1 MFRMAMRVLLPGLL
15 PFALVACA
23 RETPGPEISL
33 GRTGPDSL
41 CIATGNS
48 YECAQLIERHQLSK
62 PQIAQLV
69 TRSAGALRL
78 RLLDGGTLVMEDRE
92 EADLQQGTEPDTPRR
107 FSLRDYLEG
116 PAYYVLHRQLHEG
129 ADYLLVHAGSGA
141 QFTVPER
148 PVISPDGLRV
158 VTASA
163 GLSGMSSGNAVQ
175 VWRLDAAGIVL
186 EYELSPGDWE
196 PSEPGWLDD
205 STIQLRQQ
213 APLMGDGRA
222 FSRSIRLVRRQGEW
236 RLDESPAS

>member
-1 MFRMAMRVLLPGLL
+1 MFRMAMRALPPGVLA
-15 PFALVACA
+15 FALVACA

-41 CIATGNS
+41 CIATGNT

-62 PQIAQLV
+62 PQIGQLV

-78 RLLDGGTLVMEDRE
+78 SLLDGRTLVMEDRAE
-92 EADLQQGTEPDTPRR
+92 PDLQGTEPDMPRR
-107 FSLRDYLEG
+107 FSLRDYLED

-129 ADYLLVHAGSGA
+129 ADYLLIHAGSGA
-141 QFTVPER
+141 QFSVQER

-175 VWRLDAAGIVL
+175 IWRLEPAGIVL
-186 EYELSPGDWE
+186 EYELIPGDWE

-213 APLMGDGRA
+213 APLVGDGRA
-222 FSRSIRLVRRQGEW
+222 FSRSIRLVSRQGEW
-236 RLDESPAS
+236 RLDESP